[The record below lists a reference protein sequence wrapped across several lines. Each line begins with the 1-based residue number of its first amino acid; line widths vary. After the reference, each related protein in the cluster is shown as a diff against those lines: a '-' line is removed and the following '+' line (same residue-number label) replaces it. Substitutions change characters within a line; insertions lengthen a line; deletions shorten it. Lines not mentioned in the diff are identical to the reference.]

1 MSAPSP
7 VRSIGRRALLP
18 AALLVVLLGM
28 VCSSSRLCAQS
39 VWAQGGTSTLMSASG
54 IQLNYRW
61 APLEGWLGGGIA
73 GGSGI
78 IGGYVSAPY
87 LHLALGLGD
96 RYQPIGLETDIFDG
110 GRYFAGRGLYAS
122 GKGENQSWTAF
133 AGATADERSYN
144 FFHAFQTNKP
154 TAGFFYSC
162 KRGRTTI
169 SSFTI
174 QQNKTTS
181 IHSLKL
187 ALTPGLKLSVGGGIG
202 YNSPYFSAGAQYNSS
217 KFLAAASY

>member
-7 VRSIGRRALLP
+7 VRSIGRRALLRV
-18 AALLVVLLGM
+18 ALIVVLLSM
-28 VCSSSRLCAQS
+28 VCASSRLCAQS

-61 APLEGWLGGGIA
+61 APVEGWLGVGIA
-73 GGSGI
+73 GGSGV
-78 IGGYVSAPY
+78 IGG
-87 LHLALGLGD
+87 
-96 RYQPIGLETDIFDG
+96 FDG
-110 GRYFAGRGLYAS
+110 GRYFAGRGLYVS

-133 AGATADERSYN
+133 AGATAGEVSYN
-144 FFHAFQTNKP
+144 FFHAFQTDQP
-154 TAGFFYSC
+154 TAGFFYSR

-181 IHSLKL
+181 IHSLKV
-187 ALTPGLKLSVGGGIG
+187 ALTPDLKLSVGGGIG
-202 YNSPYFSAGAQYNSS
+202 YNSPYFSTGAQYNSS
-217 KFLAAASY
+217 KFLAAASYSAMGNS